1 MAIKFREED
10 RRKMELT
17 SLIDMVFILLVFF
30 LVTVTVVQ
38 LTVKEQKLPV
48 PTPISEPGRAQIL
61 IQLLADGRF
70 LWIDD
75 QATSIV
81 SRIMDQVEKT
91 FGYLSPREL
100 ENKKTHQALRVLLN
114 KNIFPGDL
122 LESKLDRLISKANKT
137 PSSQYFI
144 LLRVPDSVPYYH
156 IIDIIQKLS
165 RAKFHNISYGCVGGS
180 IAQIRNSKNV
190 KVVIEK
196 DKHGRRRENLRID
209 F

>member
-1 MAIKFREED
+1 MAIKKQQEE
-10 RRKMELT
+10 RKKMELT

-61 IQLLADGRF
+61 IQLLDDGRF
-70 LWIDD
+70 LWIDE
-75 QATSIV
+75 QATSVV
-81 SRIMDQVEKT
+81 SKIMNRIERN
-91 FGYLSPREL
+91 FSYLSPREL
-100 ENKKTHQALRVLLN
+100 ETKKTKTALNAILN
-114 KNIFPGDL
+114 RNIFPKDR
-122 LESKLDRLISKANKT
+122 LEKKLDQLIAKANKE

-165 RAKFHNISYGCVGGS
+165 QARFHNISYGCIGGS
-180 IAQIRNSKNV
+180 IEQIRKSKNV
-190 KVVIEK
+190 KVVIER
-196 DKHGRRRENLRID
+196 DKNGRRRENLRID